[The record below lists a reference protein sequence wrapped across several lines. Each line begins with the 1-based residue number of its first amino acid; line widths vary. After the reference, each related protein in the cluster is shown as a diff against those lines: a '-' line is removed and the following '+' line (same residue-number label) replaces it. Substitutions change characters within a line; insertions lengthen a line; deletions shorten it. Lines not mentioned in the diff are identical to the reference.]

1 MNLLEKIHGRY
12 VYNRRVRV
20 LTRELSALLPANGQ
34 VLDVGCGDGLLAALM
49 QKEKPNV
56 VITGI
61 DVLVR
66 DHTHIPVV
74 KFDGTT
80 IPFPD
85 RSFDTVV
92 FVDVLH
98 HTNDPVLLLREAA
111 RVARNTIVIKDH
123 TLDGFAAGA
132 TLRFMDR
139 IGNRRYNVALP
150 YNYWPK
156 QEWLNAFEALS
167 LTLRTWKSKLDLY
180 PRPVDWFVGRSLHF
194 IAQTALPQVEAAS
207 DHERRS

>member
-1 MNLLEKIHGRY
+1 MNLLEKIHGSY
-12 VYNRRVRV
+12 VHNRRVRV
-20 LTRELSALLPANGQ
+20 LAREISALLPANGQ
-34 VLDVGCGDGLLAALM
+34 VLDVGCGDGLLAAHM
-49 QKEKPNV
+49 QQDKPNV

-74 KFDGTT
+74 KFDGAT

-85 RSFDTVV
+85 RSFDTLV

-98 HTNDPVLLLREAA
+98 HTNDPMLLLREAT

-156 QEWLNAFEALS
+156 QQWLNAFEALG

-180 PRPVDWFVGRSLHF
+180 PPSVNWFMGRSLHF
-194 IAQTALPQVEAAS
+194 IAQAALPQVEAAS
-207 DHERRS
+207 DHA

>member
-1 MNLLEKIHGRY
+1 M
-12 VYNRRVRV
+12 
-20 LTRELSALLPANGQ
+20 
-34 VLDVGCGDGLLAALM
+34 
-49 QKEKPNV
+49 
-56 VITGI
+56 
-61 DVLVR
+61 
-66 DHTHIPVV
+66 
-74 KFDGTT
+74 
-80 IPFPD
+80 
-85 RSFDTVV
+85 

-123 TLDGFAAGA
+123 TLDGFAAAA

-180 PRPVDWFVGRSLHF
+180 PRSVDWFVGRSLHF